1 MCDERWCTKEDVNIL
16 IVFQLDEDEDVY
28 DVVDE
33 EKYAQIVEER
43 RNAGDFVV
51 DDGT

>member
-1 MCDERWCTKEDVNIL
+1 MLFKLEQL
-16 IVFQLDEDEDVY
+16 IVLMSVYIVQLDEDEDVY

-51 DDGT
+51 DDGK

>member
-1 MCDERWCTKEDVNIL
+1 MIAKIKQVVVLMSVC
-16 IVFQLDEDEDVY
+16 IVQLDEDEDVY

-51 DDGT
+51 DDGK